1 MEGFMNEGLTQSL
14 AGLSLEDKRA
24 LLGRLLEKSPARL
37 APLSF
42 AQQRLWLMEQLQPGT
57 ATYNI
62 PVAAH
67 LEGHL
72 DTEALA
78 QSFNEIVRRHAA
90 LRTTLRVIGGEPA
103 QFVAPRLKIE
113 APILDLSKCES
124 KIREAE
130 ARRLVA
136 EDARRPFDLEKGP
149 LLRIKLLKL
158 GEREHVL
165 ALTMHHVISD
175 GWSLRALLRELAH
188 LYAAFSRREPPALA
202 ELPFQ
207 YADYSDWQRKRLTGA
222 RLDRLLAYWRAA
234 LSGAQSALDLPSD
247 RPRPSVRSYAG
258 ARHPFKIYRGL
269 TESLKELSRSE
280 GCTLFM
286 TLLAG
291 FQSLLFRYTGQSDIV
306 VGAPVANRI
315 TEEAE
320 NLIGC
325 FMNMLPLRARLSGD
339 LRFRDL
345 LRHVRE
351 VTLGAYERQELPFEK
366 LVEELQPERD
376 LGRAPLF
383 QVLLALHDFP
393 GDLLELPGLRSSFWD
408 VETQTAKFDLF
419 LNLSERDGLLE
430 GAFEYSADLFDPISV
445 QEMTRGFIRL
455 LDSVRVNADQRIGD
469 LTLLDA
475 DEERRLIVEWNAT
488 AREFPHERCFQ
499 ELFEAQAA
507 LSPDRVAV
515 ECGGS
520 SLTYS
525 ELNRRANQLA
535 ARLRHLGVRPESTVG
550 VFVDRSVEMVLALLG
565 TLKAG
570 GAYVPLDPAYPRRRL
585 SLMLE
590 DSGAE
595 VLVTTRVRFLASLTE
610 YNGKVV
616 FLDEDSEEPA
626 EGDFDNPPRNGTG
639 ENAAYVIYTS
649 GSTGRPKGVIVRRLS
664 LVNLLLGMAES
675 LGGADDDILLSVT
688 TVSFDIAALE
698 LFLPLLVGARVAIAP
713 SQAVNDPSKLKELLD
728 SSHASVLQ
736 ATPSTYHLL
745 LEGDDGLLA
754 RRSLK
759 KLLCGGEALDEPL
772 ARRLASGGA
781 GLWNLYGPT
790 ETTIWSSSQRIE
802 TAGAAVP
809 IGRPIVN
816 TQLFVLDARLRA
828 VPRGATGGLY
838 IGGDGLA
845 RGYHG
850 LPDLT
855 AERFVPNPFSVEPG
869 ARMFETGDL
878 VRHLP
883 GGELSY
889 VGRGDQQIK
898 LRGYRIELAE
908 IESALCLHESVRQA
922 AVLLRGAGDGDR
934 HLVAYVTAERGAEP
948 SVGELREAL
957 ASRLPHYMI
966 PSRFVVLEEMPLT
979 DNGKINRRALPNCAH
994 YDVSGGGYTAPRTAV
1009 EQGLS
1014 DIWRELLGVERVGAS
1029 DNFFEMGGHSL
1040 LATRLLSHVRDRFA
1054 VELSLRVVFESPTV
1068 ETLAAR
1074 IEADLLRDDREGP
1087 APVRRALS
1095 LTTAPPSFVQQRLWF
1110 MHRLEPRSAAYN
1122 IPSAVRLSGK
1132 LNTVALAR
1140 SLNEVVRRHEILR
1153 TTFAEDPGG
1162 LTQVIAPA
1170 ATLNMSVTDLA
1181 GLSES
1186 ECESEASR
1194 LAEAAARLPF
1204 DLEKGP
1210 LARAHLIRLA
1220 EDEHV
1225 LSLALHHII
1234 FDGWSLS
1241 LLVRELTQLYEAFS
1255 QGKPSP
1261 LADLRFQYADYAVW
1275 QRDRVRGETLERQL
1289 AYWRRQLDGAPPLNL
1304 STDRPV
1310 TAATSDSGATLTF
1323 ALTADVVS
1331 ALESLSLESG
1341 ATLFM
1346 TLLATF
1352 ATLLSYRSKQEDI
1365 VIGTPVAGRTCVEFE
1380 NLIGCF
1386 LNTLALRM
1394 DLGGDPTFRELVE
1407 RVRKVTLDAYGRQD
1421 LPFEKLVEEVNRA
1434 KGLGRAPLIRAWFA
1448 FQNIPKQ
1455 KAELPGLVIS
1465 ALDVDRGVAQ
1475 FDLELLM
1482 WKQAGGYSGS
1492 FKYKTDLFDSTAAV
1506 RMTERFGLLTRI
1518 VAARPDAKLSSLMKS
1533 LEEADRRDRYQQAG
1547 TLKELGRAKMKGLR
1561 RKTISS

>member
-1 MEGFMNEGLTQSL
+1 MNEGLTQRF

-24 LLGRLLEKSPARL
+24 LLGRLLEKSPAKL

-67 LEGHL
+67 LEGRL

-90 LRTTLRVIGGEPA
+90 LRTTLRVIDGEPA

-113 APILDLSKCES
+113 APILDLRKCDS

-130 ARRLVA
+130 ARRLVD
-136 EDARRPFDLEKGP
+136 EDARRPFDLERGP
-149 LLRIKLLKL
+149 LLRTKLLKL

-175 GWSLRALLRELAH
+175 GWSLRALLQELAH
-188 LYAAFSRREPPALA
+188 LYAAFSRREPPTLA
-202 ELPFQ
+202 DLPFQ

-247 RPRPSVRSYAG
+247 RPRPPVRSYAG
-258 ARHPFKIYRGL
+258 ARHPFKIHREL

-291 FQSLLFRYTGQSDIV
+291 FQSLLFRYTGQRDIV

-315 TEEAE
+315 TEEVE

-325 FMNMLPLRARLSGD
+325 FVNMLPLRARLTGD
-339 LRFRDL
+339 LSFRDL

-351 VTLGAYERQELPFEK
+351 VTLGAYEHQELPFEK

-383 QVLLALHDFP
+383 QVLMALQNLP
-393 GDLLELPGLRSSFWD
+393 GDLLELPGLRSSFWE

-419 LNLSERDGLLE
+419 LNLNERDGLLE
-430 GAFEYSADLFDPISV
+430 GAFEYNADLFDPVSI

-455 LDSVRVNADQRIGD
+455 LESIRENADQRIGD
-469 LTLLDA
+469 LRLLGA
-475 DEERRLIVEWNAT
+475 DEEHRLIVEWNAT
-488 AREFPHERCFQ
+488 AREFPHECCFQ
-499 ELFEAQAA
+499 QLFEAQAA

-515 ECGGS
+515 ECEGS

-525 ELNRRANQLA
+525 ELNRRSNRLA
-535 ARLRHLGVRPESTVG
+535 ARLCHLGVGPESTVG
-550 VFVDRSVEMVLALLG
+550 ALVDRSVEMALALLG
-565 TLKAG
+565 ALKAG
-570 GAYVPLDPAYPRRRL
+570 GAYVPLDPAYPRERL

-595 VLVTTRVRFLASLTE
+595 VLVTTRAGFLARLPE
-610 YNGKVV
+610 YNGNVV
-616 FLDEDSEEPA
+616 FLDDEREEPA
-626 EGDFDNPPRNGTG
+626 EDGFDNPARSVSG

-675 LGGADDDILLSVT
+675 LGIAADDTLLSVT

-728 SSHASVLQ
+728 SSRASVLQ

-745 LEGDDGLLA
+745 LEDGDGLLD
-754 RRSLK
+754 RRPLK
-759 KLLCGGEALDEPL
+759 KLLCGGEALDESL

-781 GLWNLYGPT
+781 ELWNLYGPT
-790 ETTIWSSSQRIE
+790 ETTIWSSSQLVE
-802 TAGAAVP
+802 TADAAVP
-809 IGRPIVN
+809 IGRPIAN
-816 TQLFVLDARLRA
+816 TQCFVLDARLRS
-828 VPRGATGGLY
+828 VPRGATAGLY

-845 RGYHG
+845 RGYRG

-869 ARMFETGDL
+869 ARMYETGDL

-889 VGRGDQQIK
+889 IGRGDQQIK

-908 IESALCLHESVRQA
+908 IEAALCSHESVRQA
-922 AVLLRGAGDGDR
+922 AVLLRGSGDVDR
-934 HLVAYVTAERGAEP
+934 HLVAYVTAEQGAEP
-948 SVGELREAL
+948 SASELRETL
-957 ASRLPHYMI
+957 SSRIPHYMV
-966 PSRFVVLEEMPLT
+966 PSRFVTLQEMPLT
-979 DNGKINRRALPNCAH
+979 DNGKINRRALPDCAH
-994 YDVSGGGYTAPRTAV
+994 YDVSEDEYTVPRTAV
-1009 EQGLS
+1009 EQELS
-1014 DIWRELLGVERVGAS
+1014 DIWRELLGIERVGAS

-1040 LATRLLSHVRDRFA
+1040 LATRLLSRVRERFA
-1054 VELSLRVVFESPTV
+1054 VELSLRAVFESPTV
-1068 ETLAAR
+1068 ETLATR
-1074 IEADLLRDDREGP
+1074 IEANLLRDDREGP
-1087 APVRRALS
+1087 APVRRAPR
-1095 LTTAPPSFVQQRLWF
+1095 LTTAPLSFVQQRLWF
-1110 MHRLEPRSAAYN
+1110 MHQLEPGSAAYN
-1122 IPSAVRLSGK
+1122 IPATVRLSGK

-1140 SLNEVVRRHEILR
+1140 SLSEVVRRHEILR
-1153 TTFAEDPGG
+1153 TTFAEAAGG

-1170 ATLNMSVTDLA
+1170 ATLNISVTDLA

-1186 ECESEASR
+1186 ERESEASR
-1194 LAEAAARLPF
+1194 LAETTARLPF

-1220 EDEHV
+1220 EDEHI

-1261 LADLRFQYADYAVW
+1261 LADLSFQYADYAVW
-1275 QRDRVRGETLERQL
+1275 QRDWLQGEALDRQL
-1289 AYWRRQLDGAPPLNL
+1289 AYWSRRLAGAPPLNL
-1304 STDRPV
+1304 STDRPA

-1323 ALTADVVS
+1323 ALAADVVI
-1331 ALESLSLESG
+1331 ALESLSLDSG

-1352 ATLLSYRSKQEDI
+1352 ATLLSYRSKQEDV
-1365 VIGTPVAGRTCVEFE
+1365 VIGTPVAGRTRAEFE

-1386 LNTLALRM
+1386 LNTLALRA
-1394 DLGGDPTFRELVE
+1394 DLGADPTFRELVD
-1407 RVRKVTLDAYGRQD
+1407 RMRKVTLDAYGRQD
-1421 LPFEKLVEEVNRA
+1421 LPFEKLVEEINRA
-1434 KGLGRAPLIRAWFA
+1434 KGPDRAPLIRVWFA
-1448 FQNIPKQ
+1448 FQNVPEQ

-1465 ALDVDRGVAQ
+1465 ALDVDRGAAQ
-1475 FDLELLM
+1475 FDLELLI
-1482 WKQAGGYSGS
+1482 WKQTDGYSGS
-1492 FKYKTDLFDSTAAV
+1492 FKYKTDLFDSATVV
-1506 RMTERFGLLTRI
+1506 RMAELFGLLTRI
-1518 VAARPDAKLSSLMKS
+1518 VAARPDVKLSSLMKT
-1533 LEEADRRDRYQQAG
+1533 LEEADRLARNQQAG
-1547 TLKELGRAKMKGLR
+1547 TLKELGRAKMRDLR